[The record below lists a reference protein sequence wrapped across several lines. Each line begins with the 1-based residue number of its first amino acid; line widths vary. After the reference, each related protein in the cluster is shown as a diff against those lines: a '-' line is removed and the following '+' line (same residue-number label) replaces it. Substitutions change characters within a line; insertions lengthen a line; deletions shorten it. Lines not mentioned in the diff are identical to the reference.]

1 MKNRADNFSA
11 RSGWEKRI
19 IDVVTI
25 LFLVYL
31 FIPLLAMILFSFA
44 GKWNSTVLPEVWS
57 IDAYTTIFMDD
68 EFCASLL
75 HSLTAAF
82 CVVLIDIT
90 VVVLALFS
98 TTVTGNKKMENLME
112 ALSIIPVALPGIVMA
127 LGIIKFYG
135 VAVPRLLGTPFL
147 LIMAQAGFSL
157 PLCFWTLKNVFA
169 NSDIKYLYQASCT
182 LGVPTGRFLLRILL
196 PGIKKG
202 IFSAAVM
209 AFTSS
214 FNDFALAQLIVG
226 ARWQTLP
233 ILQNKYIKL
242 DGHLMSAMAVTGNL
256 IIFLL
261 LMMAAYF
268 NNRKAMEKRV

>member
-1 MKNRADNFSA
+1 MKKKLENEKSI
-11 RSGWEKRI
+11 WERRI
-19 IDVVTI
+19 IHIVTV
-25 LFLVYL
+25 LFLIYL
-31 FIPLLAMILFSFA
+31 FIPLLSMILFSFA
-44 GKWNSTVLPEVWS
+44 GKWTSTVLPESWS
-57 IDAYTTIFMDD
+57 MEAYATIFSDK
-68 EFCASLL
+68 EFRISLL
-75 HSLTAAF
+75 HSLTAGI
-82 CVVLIDIT
+82 CVVVIDIT
-90 VVVLALFS
+90 IVILALFS

-135 VAVPRLLGTPFL
+135 VVAPRMLGTPFL

-169 NSDIKYLYQASCT
+169 NSDVKYLYEASST
-182 LGVPTGRFLLRILL
+182 LGVPVGRFFVSVLV
-196 PGIKKG
+196 PSIKKG

-242 DGHLMSAMAVTGNL
+242 DGHLMSAMAISGN
-256 IIFLL
+256 IIIILL
-261 LMMAAYF
+261 LMLAAYV
-268 NNRKAMEKRV
+268 NNRKAMEKKI